1 MEILITHFLL
11 SLALGI
17 TFLLQLLIF
26 LNASFIICIIYI
38 FPFEFYYGYFES
50 SLLSTFF
57 YCKQVVHV
65 VNNWCGMDF
74 PVFLII

>member
-17 TFLLQLLIF
+17 TFLLQLFIF
-26 LNASFIICIIYI
+26 LMLLLLSVLSIF
-38 FPFEFYYGYFES
+38 FPFEFYCRDFES

-57 YCKQVVHV
+57 HCKQVVHV
-65 VNNWCGMDF
+65 VNNWCSMDF